1 MTSRG
6 KIRFALLAVAFIA
19 LGTTLLSLSYMNQM
33 ARRIDQI
40 ASKDAKIAELGEAL
54 SIQMLQARREE
65 KNFIIY
71 LDTLYISNTHHIIK
85 EMRSSVLNAKEIAQ
99 NYVGKLDSIE
109 ALLQIYDS
117 DITNL
122 VYAFQEDP
130 RTLYNLQRQI
140 MNYEQEL
147 RTLAKNRRLDL
158 ESLPSW
164 SSDASIA
171 LLSAG
176 AKLSTEKS
184 RLFEELRDVGN
195 DIMTL
200 AQQITTLARKSLAT
214 NSAQGISY
222 SVKAQRNTITL
233 ILIAI
238 FLIAYLIIY
247 LPNNIFQP
255 YRKIGKALLAIGR
268 GESEF
273 LLPNMEVKDELGDF
287 SRAIKEAIQK
297 LHAYNDLKTIKIA
310 QIQRNLHRILE
321 EVKEAVII
329 LAPDLTILFLNSAAK
344 YLFETD
350 RELISKSIKELEPLW
365 NVLDRSIIDIEKKG
379 RYEVEF
385 KLKKVEFKK
394 KVVSIVP
401 STGSAG
407 RLENILIIIK

>member
-19 LGTTLLSLSYMNQM
+19 LGTSLLSLSYMNQM
-33 ARRIDQI
+33 AQRIDQI
-40 ASKDAKIAELGEAL
+40 ATRDAKIAELGEAL

-71 LDTLYISNTHHIIK
+71 LDTLYIANTRDIIQ
-85 EMRSSVLNAKEIAQ
+85 EMRSSVLNAKAIAQ

-117 DITNL
+117 KVTDL

-147 RTLAKNRRLDL
+147 RTLAKDRKLDL

-164 SSDASIA
+164 SSDVNIA
-171 LLSAG
+171 LLSAS

-184 RLFEELRDVGN
+184 RLFEELRGVGN
-195 DIMTL
+195 DVMTL
-200 AQQITTLARKSLAT
+200 AQEIATRARESLAA
-214 NSAQGISY
+214 NSIQGMSY
-222 SVKAQRNTITL
+222 SVKAQRNTLTL
-233 ILIAI
+233 ILIAV
-238 FLIAYLIIY
+238 LLLTYLIIY
-247 LPNNIFQP
+247 LPSNIFQP

-273 LLPNMEVKDELGDF
+273 ILPNMDVNDELGDL

-297 LHAYNDLKTIKIA
+297 LHAYNELKTKKIA
-310 QIQRNLHRILE
+310 QIQRNLHRILD

-329 LAPDLTILFLNSAAK
+329 LAPDLTILFLNNAAK
-344 YLFETD
+344 VLFETE

-365 NVLDRSIIDIEKKG
+365 QVVDWSVADLEKKG
-379 RYEVEF
+379 RYEVDL

-394 KVVSIVP
+394 KMVSIVP
-401 STGSAG
+401 NIGSAG
-407 RLENILIIIK
+407 KLENILIIIK